1 MKTRVLTI
9 TDPEEDIK
17 KIQEAADLIRAGE
30 AVAFPTETVYGLGAN
45 ALEAEA
51 VRKIFEAKGRPGD
64 NPLIVHIYDVNQ
76 WKDLVEDIPKQALLL
91 AEAFWPGP
99 LSIILKKSSLIP
111 EEVTAGLDTVGVRMP
126 AHPAALKLLA
136 LAGVPVAA
144 PSANRSGKPSPTTAG
159 HVLEDLNGRIP
170 MILDGGSSCV
180 GVESTV
186 LDCTGEVPLIL
197 RPGGVTPEMLREKA
211 GQVRIHSSVRRPL
224 FEDEKAIS
232 PGMKYV
238 HYAPNAPVVLIRGS
252 VYSFADY
259 VNRKALELEREGK
272 KAGIL
277 ATEQS
282 LRKCRYGIRLS
293 LGDGNNPSEIAGN
306 LFACLREFDSLGVDL
321 ILAEAVEEKGIGLA
335 VMNRIVKAAGFH
347 VIDLES

>member
-1 MKTRVLTI
+1 M
-9 TDPEEDIK
+9 
-17 KIQEAADLIRAGE
+17 IRAGE
-30 AVAFPTETVYGLGAN
+30 VVAFPTETVYGLGAN

-64 NPLIVHIYDVNQ
+64 NPFIVHIYDVNQ

-197 RPGGVTPEMLREKA
+197 RPGGVTPKCCVKRQGRSGYIPAYADLYLKMKKPYLRE
-211 GQVRIHSSVRRPL
+211 
-224 FEDEKAIS
+224 
-232 PGMKYV
+232 
-238 HYAPNAPVVLIRGS
+238 
-252 VYSFADY
+252 
-259 VNRKALELEREGK
+259 
-272 KAGIL
+272 
-277 ATEQS
+277 
-282 LRKCRYGIRLS
+282 
-293 LGDGNNPSEIAGN
+293 
-306 LFACLREFDSLGVDL
+306 
-321 ILAEAVEEKGIGLA
+321 
-335 VMNRIVKAAGFH
+335 
-347 VIDLES
+347 